1 MTNVELLRKHSLW
14 LSRLTLSLLS
24 GTALIIVVPTIYGL
38 FYIEEYGFRPA
49 PVLLRAAV
57 IWSPSIFYLYALWAV
72 RSAFRDFATGGVFG
86 PAIARGCTSAGVALA
101 IGATLSAVGVPNLK
115 RILHNQNLI
124 DRPAADFTGMLIFDT
139 AYLAV
144 GVVGLA
150 LVLLGSLLRRAFEI
164 QSEAAAMRSELDD
177 FF

>member
-1 MTNVELLRKHSLW
+1 MTNVQLLRRQSLW
-14 LSRLTLSLLS
+14 LSRLTLFLFSA
-24 GTALIIVVPTIYGL
+24 TALIIVVPTIYGL
-38 FYIEEYGFRPA
+38 FHLEENGFQLA
-49 PVLLRAAV
+49 PVLIRAAV

-86 PAIARGCTSAGVALA
+86 PAIARGCTRAGVALA
-101 IGATLSAVGVPNLK
+101 IGATLSAVGVPNLM
-115 RILHNQNLI
+115 RILHAQNLVE
-124 DRPAADFTGMLIFDT
+124 RSPSEFTGVLIFDT

-150 LVLLGSLLRRAFEI
+150 LVLLGGLLRRAVEI
-164 QSEAAAMRSELDD
+164 QGEAAAMRSELDE